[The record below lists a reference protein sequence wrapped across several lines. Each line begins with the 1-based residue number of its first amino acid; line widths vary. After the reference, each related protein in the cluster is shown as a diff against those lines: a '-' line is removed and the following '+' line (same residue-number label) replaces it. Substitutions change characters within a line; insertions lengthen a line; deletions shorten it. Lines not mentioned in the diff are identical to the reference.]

1 MSGVNFLEKLLDGV
15 AMDWMELG
23 AVVHM
28 RAGQHISASNIMQE
42 PSEDYV
48 YPCFGGNGVRGF
60 VDKNS
65 HDGKHLLIGRQ
76 GALCGNVQRTSGKF
90 YATEHA
96 VVVTA
101 KNCINIDWAFH
112 LLTLMDLNQYASQS
126 AQPGLTV
133 GKIASLKIPIPCP
146 DNPRKSL
153 EIQGEIVRI
162 LDAMTAHIA
171 VLAAEL
177 TARKK
182 QYNHYRDQLLSF
194 EEGEVEWR
202 TLGTIADINTG
213 QKPSEILERA
223 TCVDYINAGTS
234 RSGYCAASNCGGDT
248 VTTPSRGQGGIGYVG
263 YQKEPFWL
271 GPLCYKLQSID
282 KTILIN
288 KYLFYFL
295 QSKNDLLLGLKKE
308 GGVPAVNKS
317 DLVKLEIPVPLLKE
331 QQRVVSILDK
341 FDALTNSLSEGLPH
355 EIALRQKQYEHY
367 RDLLLN
373 FPKPAEIET

>member
-1 MSGVNFLEKLLDGV
+1 M
-15 AMDWMELG
+15 
-23 AVVHM
+23 
-28 RAGQHISASNIMQE
+28 
-42 PSEDYV
+42 
-48 YPCFGGNGVRGF
+48 
-60 VDKNS
+60 
-65 HDGKHLLIGRQ
+65 
-76 GALCGNVQRTSGKF
+76 
-90 YATEHA
+90 
-96 VVVTA
+96 
-101 KNCINIDWAFH
+101 
-112 LLTLMDLNQYASQS
+112 
-126 AQPGLTV
+126 
-133 GKIASLKIPIPCP
+133 
-146 DNPRKSL
+146 
-153 EIQGEIVRI
+153 
-162 LDAMTAHIA
+162 
-171 VLAAEL
+171 
-177 TARKK
+177 
-182 QYNHYRDQLLSF
+182 
-194 EEGEVEWR
+194 
-202 TLGTIADINTG
+202 
-213 QKPSEILERA
+213 
-223 TCVDYINAGTS
+223 
-234 RSGYCAASNCGGDT
+234 
-248 VTTPSRGQGGIGYVG
+248 TTPSRGQGGIGYVG